1 MSFQHLSHAWLLPA
15 VTIACLTGCEPTRL
29 SIDSPSSM
37 TANPSTLVRGIQYY
51 SRQNAK
57 YLGSDGSDSAGY
69 RLIDCPTFSNILQ
82 NANGVIDKQAARE
95 LYDSSLPITI
105 DNQQIQSDCQFIRD
119 SSLVYKVEYP
129 LYIFLDRNTGEI
141 SCIRERPGTNTR
153 SPVEVIPSP
162 RYGVIYP
169 KIGSTPP
176 DSRILIAQ
184 VHGHPPI
191 LDDRKRTVSCMSDT
205 DILAAHCLQVPVYAI
220 DAMSGN
226 VGDPGHIHRA
236 NPDPKPGD
244 PVQNTNI
251 GETMGTPANPGST
264 IDIALDALRIW
275 GKSKAPDFIG
285 MGLWNKAILAR
296 LSSPAAHDI
305 GTR

>member
-1 MSFQHLSHAWLLPA
+1 
-15 VTIACLTGCEPTRL
+15 VTIAFLTGCEPTHL
-29 SIDSPSSM
+29 SLDSPSS
-37 TANPSTLVRGIQYY
+37 TAAIPPMPVRGIQYY

-57 YLGSDGSDSAGY
+57 YLGSDSTGSTGY
-69 RLIDCPTFSNILQ
+69 RLIDDSTFAHIRQGSNG
-82 NANGVIDKQAARE
+82 AIDGLASRE
-95 LYDSSLPITI
+95 LYDSSLPITV
-105 DNQQIQSDCQFIRD
+105 DNGLIQSDCQLIRD

-141 SCIRERPGTNTR
+141 SCIRERPGNNTR

-162 RYGVIYP
+162 RYGVTYP
-169 KIGSTPP
+169 RIGSAPP

-191 LDDRKRTVSCMSDT
+191 LNDREITVRGMSDT
-205 DILAAHCLQVPVYAI
+205 DILAAHCLQVPIYAI
-220 DAMSGN
+220 DAMDGN
-226 VGDPGHIHRA
+226 IGDPGHIHRA
-236 NPDPKPGD
+236 NPDPGPD
-244 PVQNTNI
+244 EPVQNTNI
-251 GETMGTPANPGST
+251 GETMGTLVNPRST

-285 MGLWNKAILAR
+285 MALWNKAILAK
-296 LSSPAAHDI
+296 LNPPAARDI

>member
-1 MSFQHLSHAWLLPA
+1 MSFQHLFHVWSVPA
-15 VTIACLTGCEPTRL
+15 VTIAFLTGCVPTHL
-29 SIDSPSSM
+29 SIDSPSS
-37 TANPSTLVRGIQYY
+37 TAATPPIRGIQYY

-57 YLGSDGSDSAGY
+57 YLGSDSTGSTGY
-69 RLIDCPTFSNILQ
+69 RLIDGLTFAHILQ
-82 NANGVIDKQAARE
+82 SSSGVMNRQSARE
-95 LYDSSLPITI
+95 LYDSSLPITV
-105 DNQQIQSDCQFIRD
+105 DNGLIQSDCQLIRD

-162 RYGVIYP
+162 RYGVTYP
-169 KIGSTPP
+169 RIGSAPP

-191 LDDRKRTVSCMSDT
+191 LNDRETTVRGMSDT

-220 DAMSGN
+220 DAMDGN
-226 VGDPGHIHRA
+226 IGDPGHIHRA
-236 NPDPKPGD
+236 NPDPGPD
-244 PVQNTNI
+244 EPVQNTNI
-251 GETMGTPANPGST
+251 GETMGTLVNPRST

-285 MGLWNKAILAR
+285 MAMWNKAIDGYSAKR
-296 LSSPAAHDI
+296 
-305 GTR
+305 R

>member
-1 MSFQHLSHAWLLPA
+1 MSLQHLSHAWLLPA
-15 VTIACLTGCEPTRL
+15 VTIACLAGCRPAHIT
-29 SIDSPSSM
+29 SAASPFQ
-37 TANPSTLVRGIQYY
+37 PVPPVRGNQYY

-69 RLIDCPTFSNILQ
+69 RLIDCATFANILQ
-82 NANGVIDKQAARE
+82 NSNGFIDKQAARE
-95 LYDSSLPITI
+95 MYDSSRPITI
-105 DNQQIQSDCQFIRD
+105 DYQQIQSDCQLIRD

-129 LYIFLDRNTGEI
+129 LYIYLDRLTGRI

-162 RYGVIYP
+162 CYGVTYP
-169 KIGSTPP
+169 KIGSAAPA
-176 DSRILIAQ
+176 SRILIAQ

-191 LDDRKRTVSCMSDT
+191 LDDRRRTVSGMSDT
-205 DILAAHCLQVPVYAI
+205 DMLAAHCLQVPVYAI
-220 DAMSGN
+220 DAMNGN
-226 VGDPGHIHRA
+226 VGDPAHIHRA
-236 NPDPKPGD
+236 NPDPGPGD
-244 PVQNTNI
+244 SVQNTNI
-251 GETMGTPANPGST
+251 GETMGTPVHPGST
-264 IDIALDALRIW
+264 FDIALDALRIW

-296 LSSPAAHDI
+296 LNSPPTHDI

>member
-15 VTIACLTGCEPTRL
+15 VTIAFLTGCEPTHL
-29 SIDSPSSM
+29 SIDSPSS
-37 TANPSTLVRGIQYY
+37 TAAIPPMPVRGIQYY

-57 YLGSDGSDSAGY
+57 YLATDSAGSTGY
-69 RLIDCPTFSNILQ
+69 RLIDDSIFAHIRQGSNG
-82 NANGVIDKQAARE
+82 AIDGLASRE
-95 LYDSSLPITI
+95 LYDSSLPITV
-105 DNQQIQSDCQFIRD
+105 DNGLIQSDCQLIRD

-153 SPVEVIPSP
+153 SPVEVIPSR
-162 RYGVIYP
+162 RYGVTYP
-169 KIGSTPP
+169 RIGSTPP

-191 LDDRKRTVSCMSDT
+191 LNDRETTVRGMSDT
-205 DILAAHCLQVPVYAI
+205 DILAAHCLQVPIYAI
-220 DAMSGN
+220 DAMDGN
-226 VGDPGHIHRA
+226 IGDPGHIHRA
-236 NPDPKPGD
+236 NPDPGPD
-244 PVQNTNI
+244 EPVQNTNI
-251 GETMGTPANPGST
+251 GETMGKLVNHRSA

-285 MGLWNKAILAR
+285 MALWNKAILAYSAKR
-296 LSSPAAHDI
+296 M
-305 GTR
+305 

>member
-15 VTIACLTGCEPTRL
+15 VTIACLSGCRPAHIASAATAFQ
-29 SIDSPSSM
+29 PSV
-37 TANPSTLVRGIQYY
+37 PPVRGNQYY

-57 YLGSDGSDSAGY
+57 YLGSDSSDSAGY
-69 RLIDCPTFSNILQ
+69 RLIDALTFAHILQ
-82 NANGVIDKQAARE
+82 SSSGIMDRQSARE
-95 LYDSSLPITI
+95 LYDSSLPITV
-105 DNQQIQSDCQFIRD
+105 NSALIQSDCQLIRD

-162 RYGVIYP
+162 RYGVTYP
-169 KIGSTPP
+169 RIGSAPP

-191 LDDRKRTVSCMSDT
+191 LNDRETTVRGMSDT

-220 DAMSGN
+220 DAMDGN
-226 VGDPGHIHRA
+226 IGDPGHIHRA
-236 NPDPKPGD
+236 NPDPGPD
-244 PVQNTNI
+244 QPVQNTNI
-251 GETMGTPANPGST
+251 GATMGTLVNPRTT

-285 MGLWNKAILAR
+285 MALWNKAIDGYSAKR
-296 LSSPAAHDI
+296 M
-305 GTR
+305 